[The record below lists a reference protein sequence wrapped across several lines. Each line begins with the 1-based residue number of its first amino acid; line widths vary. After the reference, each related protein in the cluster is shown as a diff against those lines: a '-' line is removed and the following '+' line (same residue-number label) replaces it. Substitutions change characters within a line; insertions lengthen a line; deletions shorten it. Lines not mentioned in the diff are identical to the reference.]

1 MHYLFE
7 FLKIFRVRATREE
20 WKRMQEAF
28 KAKWNFPSCCGAI
41 DAKHCQMKRPDNSF
55 SEFYNYK
62 GTYNI
67 ILFALVDADYR
78 FVFIDMGSN
87 GRVNDGAVFR
97 N

>member
-1 MHYLFE
+1 
-7 FLKIFRVRATREE
+7 
-20 WKRMQEAF
+20 MQEAF